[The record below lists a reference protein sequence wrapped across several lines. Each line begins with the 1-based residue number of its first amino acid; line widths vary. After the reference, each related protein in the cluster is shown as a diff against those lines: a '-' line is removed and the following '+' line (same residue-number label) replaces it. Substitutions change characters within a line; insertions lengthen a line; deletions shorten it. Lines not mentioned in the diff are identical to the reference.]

1 MTRKVLEVR
10 IPEEPPTLSTEPM
23 GPTDDTQDF
32 TTASFPAERCK
43 AVLEEVRDE
52 MYRLRDDDRRPA
64 VAIVGPRWYLMLQ
77 AYISESSRLACERYP
92 DDLHIEGV
100 PIKVDGGK
108 GPGVTVAADNAG
120 PDLRE
125 WAEDR

>member
-1 MTRKVLEVR
+1 MNRKVLEVR
-10 IPEEPPTLSTEPM
+10 IPEEPPEISMEPADLSQA
-23 GPTDDTQDF
+23 QDF
-32 TTASFPAERCK
+32 TTASFPADRCK
-43 AVLEEVRDE
+43 VVLEEVRDE
-52 MYRLRDDDRRPA
+52 MDRLRDNDRRPA

-92 DDLHIEGV
+92 KDLHIEGV

>member
-1 MTRKVLEVR
+1 MNREVLEVR
-10 IPEEPPTLSTEPM
+10 IPEEPPAPSTEPM
-23 GPTDDTQDF
+23 GPTDDKQDF
-32 TTASFPAERCK
+32 TMASFEADRCR
-43 AVLEEVRDE
+43 VVFEEVRDE
-52 MYRLRDDDRRPA
+52 MNRLRDDGRRPVVA
-64 VAIVGPRWYLMLQ
+64 VVGPRWYLMLQ

-92 DDLHIEGV
+92 DDLHIAGA

-125 WAEDR
+125 WAEGG